1 MKSYKEFILQEDY
14 LEEKRGIRLPGVRL
28 PGVRRPP
35 AGRPPT
41 GGGKPQGGGL
51 GGFLSNLGIGALGAF
66 GGKLVWDGAKWV
78 VDQTRSTMKQP
89 IGQERSGVS
98 AGKDQP
104 GLPRVS

>member
-1 MKSYKEFILQEDY
+1 MKSYKEFILQEDH
-14 LEEKRGIRLPGVRL
+14 LEEKVRLPVRL
-28 PGVRRPP
+28 PGIRRPPVRPP
-35 AGRPPT
+35 AG
-41 GGGKPQGGGL
+41 GGAKPQGGGL